1 MAADRILEGLN
12 EAQRRAVTHDTGP
25 LLIVAGAGTGKTTV
39 ITRRIAWLIATRRA
53 RPDEILALTFTDK
66 AAAEMEERV
75 DTLVPYGYA
84 DVEIATFHAFGD
96 RILREHAL
104 EIGLTPDF
112 RVLNRAEQTI
122 FFRDRLFELPL
133 AHYRPLGDP
142 TRHLQALITLISRCK
157 DEDISPEE
165 YQAHAGRLEREVAA
179 AVDYEEARERAA
191 QQRELAATYAKYEEL
206 MTRDGC
212 VDFGDQIVQVLRLLR
227 RRPYVLG
234 AYQRRFRYI
243 LVDEFQDTNH
253 AQFELVKLLA
263 ARHSNVAVVG
273 DEDQAIYRF
282 RGAAISNILGFLD
295 VYHDAAQIVLT
306 ENYRSTQEIL
316 DGAYRLIVH
325 NNPDRLEVRNGINKR
340 LTAVAGRGHPPVHW
354 HYETGTQEADA
365 VAETIREKIAAGTW
379 KPDDVAILVRGN
391 ADADQFLRSLNVKS
405 VPWTFSGNSGL
416 YDRPEIRLLIAFL
429 RALVHTDESVSLH
442 YLASSDL
449 YEVPIVDLT
458 RCSTHADRRHVHLFD
473 VLRRAGEISELRD
486 QISEAGHAAIRHLV
500 GDLERYMELGREMP
514 TGELLYQFIR
524 DSGWLMR
531 LYREETARDVA
542 EAKNITKF
550 FDRVQAAARTLRYD
564 NVREF
569 VKHLDALIDAGED
582 PAVAE
587 ADVETPAVRVLT
599 VHKAKGLEFPVVFL
613 VNLVQEKFPSRR
625 RRDALDLPIDMMKA
639 VLPTGDYHQQE
650 ERRLFYVGM
659 TRARRELYLTSA
671 SDYGGTRERKV
682 SQFVLEA
689 LDLPRDATRPFKA
702 RPVEEIEH
710 FAPAPEAVEAL
721 LVPLAPDAE
730 ITLSHKQIDD
740 YQTCPLKYFNVH
752 VKRIPI
758 RRHHAVAYGA
768 VVHKVV
774 EYYLTRRAV
783 GNYTPLDDLLAI
795 YERAWAGEDILHDR
809 PGVSREPAE
818 GFLTR
823 EHEEARKAAG
833 RDALRRFWNQEEA
846 DGVKPTYVEKEFGF
860 TLGPNRVRGRYD
872 RVDED
877 LLGAVIIDYKT
888 SEVTRQKD
896 ADRRVAGSLQL
907 KMYALAWR
915 EMTGALPQR
924 VELRFI
930 DSAVVGRHSPTAED
944 AEAAITAVEAA
955 AAGIRARRFDAT
967 PSWGAC
973 RSCAYN
979 QICPYTATSE

>member
-165 YQAHAGRLEREVAA
+165 YQAHAGRLEREAAA
-179 AVDYEEARERAA
+179 AVDYEEARERVA

-325 NNPDRLEVRNGINKR
+325 NNPDRLEVRNGIDKR
-340 LTAVAGRGHPPVHW
+340 LTAVAGRGHLPVHW

-365 VAETIREKIAAGTW
+365 VAETIREKIAAGIW

-702 RPVEEIEH
+702 RPAEEIEH